1 MSTIHHT
8 PGRVRFKFSELKNQP
23 RLAGAVER
31 SIRGLN
37 GIKLV
42 QTNMITGSLLIH
54 YEPRGEQE
62 KALLFTIGQIHRHF
76 GLTSAAKIESIVD
89 AKPRNAPCAHA
100 DTWVD
105 AFVGMVIEKVLQR
118 SAMAL
123 VGALL

>member
-8 PGRVRFKFSELKNQP
+8 PGRVRFKFSELKNRP
-23 RLAGAVER
+23 RLASAVER
-31 SIRGLN
+31 SIREQN

-42 QTNMITGSLLIH
+42 QTNTITGSLLIH

-62 KALLFTIGQIHRHF
+62 KALLSTIGQIHRQF
-76 GLTSAAKIESIVD
+76 GLTSAIQMESIID
-89 AKPRNAPCAHA
+89 AKPQNASPVNA
-100 DTWVD
+100 DTLID
-105 AFVGMVIEKVLQR
+105 TFVGMVIEKALQR